1 MMKVNTYTHLYT
13 ENVPVSRAF
22 FTKIGLSIKD
32 DYSNEQ
38 GFCVEFNKNSYLM
51 VLEKSHFLSFHPT
64 LILAQKDVH
73 SSFISL
79 EMKSIEHVD
88 KFMKKVIKHGGIE
101 TEKAHDD
108 EWVYYRSF
116 KDIDKHQFEVF
127 YMKQKG

>member
-1 MMKVNTYTHLYT
+1 MKLNTYTHLYT
-13 ENVPVSRAF
+13 ENVAVSRDF
-22 FTKIGLSIKD
+22 FTKIGLTIKD

-51 VLEKSHFLSFHPT
+51 VLEKPHLLSFHPT
-64 LILAQKDVH
+64 LNLAPNDVH

-88 KFMKKVIKHGGIE
+88 RFMKKVIKHGGIE
-101 TEKAHDD
+101 TEKAHED

-127 YMKQKG
+127 YMKQK

>member
-1 MMKVNTYTHLYT
+1 MMKVNTYTHLFT

-22 FTKIGLSIKD
+22 FTKIGLTIKD

-64 LILAQKDVH
+64 LILVQKDVH

-88 KFMKKVIKHGGIE
+88 KFMKKVIKYGGIE

-108 EWVYYRSF
+108 DWVYYRSF